1 MVSDIGHKTL
11 SVTGIVI
18 VKEENTYGLTAF
30 ILKPI
35 TENQEFG
42 EVKRKR

>member
-1 MVSDIGHKTL
+1 MVSDIGRKTL
-11 SVTGIVI
+11 SVTGNVI
-18 VKEENTYGLTAF
+18 VKEGSSYGLAAF

-42 EVKRKR
+42 EVERK